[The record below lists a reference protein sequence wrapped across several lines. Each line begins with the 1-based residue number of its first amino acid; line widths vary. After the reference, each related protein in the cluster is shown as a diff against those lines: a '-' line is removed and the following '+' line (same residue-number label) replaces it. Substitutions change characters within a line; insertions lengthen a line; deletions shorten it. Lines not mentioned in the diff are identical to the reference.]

1 MRLILLEDVEG
12 LGRKGDV
19 VDVADGYARNYLM
32 PKRLGAK
39 ATAGALKDAERLRLA
54 REEADRKAR
63 EEAEALSAA
72 LEGQKVVVAARSAD
86 EGRLFGSIGPRDVA
100 EAIRRFTGVEIEH
113 GDVDLRTPIKELGSY
128 EIRVRPMAGIEC
140 HLTLEVIPA

>member
-72 LEGQKVVVAARSAD
+72 REGFLVPSVRVTSPRPSGDSPEWRSSTAMLICALRSRSSAPMRSVFARWRVSN
-86 EGRLFGSIGPRDVA
+86 
-100 EAIRRFTGVEIEH
+100 AI
-113 GDVDLRTPIKELGSY
+113 
-128 EIRVRPMAGIEC
+128 
-140 HLTLEVIPA
+140 